1 MATYKY
7 KAFDVNEKNLKGF
20 VNASDLDEA
29 KLILKN
35 RGLNPLT
42 IEKVYK
48 EEPQLESQITT
59 CQYSPNKCQ
68 HC

>member
-42 IEKVYK
+42 IE
-48 EEPQLESQITT
+48 
-59 CQYSPNKCQ
+59 
-68 HC
+68 